1 MTQWLFKRGKVYH
14 YRFEMNGAL
23 HSGTTKARDL
33 ETAKRVLEIVR
44 QDCILGEHG
53 IRVAPTLGAVIDK
66 WLSTRGRSISDE
78 HRIAAEKSREV
89 LKPLLKLPLPQVTT
103 ARVEDWRSDYL
114 KGRSPATVNLA
125 MRYLKLFCRWAMK
138 DKLIKEMPYSVK
150 MLREEEKARP
160 IVEKD
165 QREIFFTA
173 LTRLNAQIPAA
184 ATFAMTL
191 GVREGE
197 MLNARWE
204 WLTAEA
210 YDVRSRTKG
219 KKHRV
224 IATPPILHTALGWML
239 THQALARKEPLPVH
253 RPKSGLIF
261 PGEKGKVHSRG
272 WLNKALKRGAKA
284 IGVPTL
290 GIHRLRATFATL
302 HLRNKAPLKEVQ
314 IMCGHQNAMTTLR
327 YQETSTEE
335 QKKHQDELWG

>member
-44 QDCILGEHG
+44 QDCILGGHG

-66 WLSTRGRSISDE
+66 WLDTRGRSVSDE

-150 MLREEEKARP
+150 MLKEEEKARP

-184 ATFAMTL
+184 ATFTMTL

-239 THQALARKEPLPVH
+239 THQALARKEPLPVQ
-253 RPKSGLIF
+253 RPNLGLIF
-261 PGEKGKVHSRG
+261 LGEKGKPHVRG

-314 IMCGHQNAMTTLR
+314 TMCGHQNAMTTLR

-335 QKKHQDELWG
+335 QKKHQAELWA